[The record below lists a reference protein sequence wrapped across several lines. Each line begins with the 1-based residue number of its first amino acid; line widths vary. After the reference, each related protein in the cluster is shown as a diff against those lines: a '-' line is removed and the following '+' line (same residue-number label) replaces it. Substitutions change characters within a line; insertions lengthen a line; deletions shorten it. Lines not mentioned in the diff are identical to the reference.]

1 MDQASILPFWLELR
15 LINLTMS
22 PNRVRELFDV
32 ILEYCKRINLNEL
45 PPATEAGLGEL
56 QLAQRLA
63 IPFENLDVRLNR
75 EVKLDHVSISKK
87 LVTGGRG
94 GYCFEQNLLLSH
106 ALDAMGVASRPALAR
121 VWLGATYTPPLTHLV
136 LLVQIGKARWLM
148 DAGFGGGYCPP
159 LLLAHGSEECAPDGS
174 TYRLT
179 SDPEL
184 GWILDRCTNESAVR
198 QYSFTES
205 EVFPPDILVAN
216 HWTSTHPT
224 SLFKKNIV
232 VNRITRDGRLS
243 LMNTVLTKTGTQDE
257 IVTITSS
264 DQMTSIFREDFG
276 LDLSESDVS
285 ELAAQIDL

>member
-1 MDQASILPFWLELR
+1 MF
-15 LINLTMS
+15 
-22 PNRVRELFDV
+22 PNCITEPSAV

-45 PPATEAGLGEL
+45 PPATETGLGKL

-75 EVKLDHVSISKK
+75 EVKLDHESISKK
-87 LVTGGRG
+87 LVMGGRG
-94 GYCFEQNLLLSH
+94 GYCFEQNLLLSN
-106 ALDAMGVASRPALAR
+106 ALEAMGVARKTALAR
-121 VWLGATYTPPLTHLV
+121 VWLGAVDMPPLTHLV
-136 LLVQIGKARWLM
+136 LLAQLGKATWLM
-148 DAGFGGGYCPP
+148 DAGFGGGYYPP
-159 LLLAHGSEECAPDGS
+159 LLLAHGSEAFAPDGT

-184 GWILDRCTNESAVR
+184 GWILDRCADGSLVR
-198 QYSFTES
+198 QFSFTETD
-205 EVFPPDILVAN
+205 VFFPDILLAN

-264 DQMTSIFREDFG
+264 DQMASIFREDFG
-276 LDLSESDVS
+276 LNLSESDVS

>member
-1 MDQASILPFWLELR
+1 MLHNRMGEPFVL
-15 LINLTMS
+15 
-22 PNRVRELFDV
+22 
-32 ILEYCKRINLNEL
+32 ILEYCKRIKLKEL
-45 PPATEAGLGEL
+45 PPATEAGLGDL

-87 LVTGGRG
+87 LVSGGRG

-106 ALDAMGVASRPALAR
+106 ALEAMGVTSRPAMAR
-121 VWLGATYTPPLTHLV
+121 VWLGATDMPPLTHLV
-136 LLVQIGKARWLM
+136 LLAQLGNATWLM

-159 LLLAHGSEECAPDGS
+159 LLLADGSEAFAPDGS

-179 SDPEL
+179 IDPKL
-184 GWILDRCTNESAVR
+184 GWILDRCVDGSTMR
-198 QYSFTES
+198 QFSFTETD
-205 EVFPPDILVAN
+205 VFFADILLAN
-216 HWTSTHPT
+216 HWTSTHPS

-243 LMNTVLTKTGTQDE
+243 IMNIVLTKTGIQDE

-264 DQMTSIFREDFG
+264 DQLTSIFREDFG
-276 LDLSESDVS
+276 LNLSESDVS